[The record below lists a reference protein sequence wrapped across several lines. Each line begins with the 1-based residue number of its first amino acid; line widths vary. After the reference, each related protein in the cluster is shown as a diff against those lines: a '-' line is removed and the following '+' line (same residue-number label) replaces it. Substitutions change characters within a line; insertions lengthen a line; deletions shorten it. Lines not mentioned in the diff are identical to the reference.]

1 MLVRIID
8 SGLNDPFLNMAI
20 DEAISIFV
28 RNGNSPPTLR
38 FYGWLKPSVT
48 IGEFQKANEIN
59 QDICNKLKIPVVRR
73 PTGGKGILHYD
84 DLTYSFTA
92 KKEGIFRGSL
102 FQTYEKLSS
111 IFSEAFNLS
120 GIKTEIKKNRDSV
133 NRSSLCFASSS
144 FGEIS
149 FNGIKIMGSA
159 QKRWRDGFLQQGTIP
174 IIVNRE
180 LLKKVFLCMP
190 EEAEKIYGLKEIY
203 DKLVL
208 SASPQ
213 EKASHLV
220 LSASPQQN
228 ASHFEASVFKEK
240 FKENI
245 KLCLRMAGFEIVEE
259 AVLEEEFALAQE
271 LLQKYQNPQ

>member
-38 FYGWLKPSVT
+38 FYGWIKPAVT
-48 IGEFQKANEIN
+48 IGEFQKATEIN

-133 NRSSLCFASSS
+133 NRSSLCFARSS

-190 EEAEKIYGLKEIY
+190 EEAENIYGLKEIY

-213 EKASHLV
+213 EIASQLALSATPQEKASL
-220 LSASPQQN
+220 
-228 ASHFEASVFKEK
+228 FEASVFKEK

-259 AVLEEEFALAQE
+259 AILEEEFALAQE